1 LDLSLNVATWIS
13 ENVRERRIAV
23 LLPVGVIVNLG
34 IVLADKI
41 PVSFNL
47 TVGSTMSFVSI
58 EKSKVK
64 TGLTVKVL
72 KEKLNDFPGRRR
84 TIEIENILKS
94 LFLFFAH
101 FSR

>member
-1 LDLSLNVATWIS
+1 
-13 ENVRERRIAV
+13 
-23 LLPVGVIVNLG
+23 
-34 IVLADKI
+34 
-41 PVSFNL
+41 
-47 TVGSTMSFVSI
+47 MSFVSI